1 MMEFLDNDND
11 GIRTN
16 AVKFLERVVLLQT
29 YRGKMKVLQ
38 NDLSLDD
45 ICFDTKLLRRKKMFE
60 DEAL

>member
-1 MMEFLDNDND
+1 MMELLDNDND

-29 YRGKMKVLQ
+29 YRGKQKTLQ

-45 ICFDTKLLRRKKMFE
+45 ICLNTKLLRRKKLFE